1 MFTNQTESM
10 KHFLS
15 SSPPFL
21 PQVPVKHH
29 VPVCSPFTL
38 NPAPLFGSIPTR
50 EGEGQEHPE
59 QAGERHEAWIPLHKS
74 V

>member
-1 MFTNQTESM
+1 MFTNQTEII
-10 KHFLS
+10 KHSFLQS
-15 SSPPFL
+15 SFP
-21 PQVPVKHH
+21 PQVLVKHH
-29 VPVCSPFTL
+29 VPVCIPFTL
-38 NPAPLFGSIPTR
+38 NTAPVFGSIPTR